1 MLGAMHNP
9 LVADRN
15 AWLDVV
21 LSSADLDPGVRRRR
35 AVLHPSD
42 RAGALRLRWG
52 TAEPKDSAQRSA
64 CEPQDGG
71 GPDLWPPRD
80 RAAPGLALA
89 AARQAGV
96 GALPQNPRAGL
107 HERHPTRP
115 SQPHGWPREGRSL
128 MRDAVTRQA
137 EDGEQSEAITTE
149 VPFRRRGTGEAVG
162 RELGGCR

>member
-35 AVLHPSD
+35 AVLHSSD

-107 HERHPTRP
+107 TSAIPPDQASHMAGPVK
-115 SQPHGWPREGRSL
+115 GGR
-128 MRDAVTRQA
+128 
-137 EDGEQSEAITTE
+137 
-149 VPFRRRGTGEAVG
+149 
-162 RELGGCR
+162 